1 MPSVST
7 ETSSDLGVASLP
19 KRPHSSSSSY
29 SLLSTTPSSTP
40 LAKKEEGNTTTTTVS
55 TETMSACSSE
65 ETSSTTSAQ
74 SQHEPPHEKRARQ
87 DCSELEP
94 QRKRKCVAKVTG
106 CCVPLSAASE
116 AGQSGVEASNEA
128 VAAARP
134 PAGSRRNH
142 RPRDEERRE
151 DGNYRVDNLQRE
163 REEMWLN
170 LYESR
175 PQNNTSEMATW
186 LITAMAVSDPKN
198 IEQLHVLRGV
208 DGIEQFVTRT
218 SNMSD
223 RSGSEQNDDTD

>member
-1 MPSVST
+1 
-7 ETSSDLGVASLP
+7 
-19 KRPHSSSSSY
+19 
-29 SLLSTTPSSTP
+29 
-40 LAKKEEGNTTTTTVS
+40 
-55 TETMSACSSE
+55 MSACSSE
-65 ETSSTTSAQ
+65 ETSSTTSVASSSQ

-94 QRKRKCVAKVTG
+94 QRKRKCVGKVTY

-116 AGQSGVEASNEA
+116 AGQLGVEASNEA

-134 PAGSRRNH
+134 PAASPRRKH

-151 DGNYRVDNLQRE
+151 DRNYRGDNLQRE

-186 LITAMAVSDPKN
+186 LMTAMAVSDPKN
-198 IEQLHVLRGV
+198 IDQLHVLRGV

-218 SNMSD
+218 SNMSGSDKSSD

>member
-1 MPSVST
+1 
-7 ETSSDLGVASLP
+7 
-19 KRPHSSSSSY
+19 
-29 SLLSTTPSSTP
+29 
-40 LAKKEEGNTTTTTVS
+40 
-55 TETMSACSSE
+55 MSACSSE

-94 QRKRKCVAKVTG
+94 QRKRKCVGKVTY

-134 PAGSRRNH
+134 PAASPRRKH

-151 DGNYRVDNLQRE
+151 DRNYRGDNLQRE

-186 LITAMAVSDPKN
+186 LMTAMAVSDPKN
-198 IEQLHVLRGV
+198 IDQLHVLRGV

-218 SNMSD
+218 SNMSGSDKSSD

>member
-1 MPSVST
+1 MPSAST

-29 SLLSTTPSSTP
+29 SLLSTAPSSTP

-55 TETMSACSSE
+55 TETMSAVASS
-65 ETSSTTSAQ
+65 SQ

-87 DCSELEP
+87 DGSELEP
-94 QRKRKCVAKVTG
+94 QRKRKCVGKVTD

-151 DGNYRVDNLQRE
+151 DGNYRGDNLQRE

-170 LYESR
+170 LYETR
-175 PQNNTSEMATW
+175 PQNNPSEMATW

>member
-1 MPSVST
+1 
-7 ETSSDLGVASLP
+7 
-19 KRPHSSSSSY
+19 
-29 SLLSTTPSSTP
+29 
-40 LAKKEEGNTTTTTVS
+40 
-55 TETMSACSSE
+55 MSACSSE

-87 DCSELEP
+87 DSSELEP
-94 QRKRKCVAKVTG
+94 QRKRKCVGKVTD

-134 PAGSRRNH
+134 PAASPRRNH

-198 IEQLHVLRGV
+198 IDQLHVLRGV

-218 SNMSD
+218 SNMSGSDISSD